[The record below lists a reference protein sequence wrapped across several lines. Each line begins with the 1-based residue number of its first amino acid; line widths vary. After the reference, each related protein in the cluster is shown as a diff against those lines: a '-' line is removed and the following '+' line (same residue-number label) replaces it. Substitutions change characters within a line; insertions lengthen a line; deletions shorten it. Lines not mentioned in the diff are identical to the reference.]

1 MAVLNQKSV
10 LDMIK
15 EFRRNWHALCNS
27 ERTTLCGADSMLL
40 ALQLSMAENNKQH
53 SGEFTV
59 SLSDVFLT
67 WKYLLHE
74 KLNLPIENVKVIDH
88 YEDIRKTYDGLL
100 KNSNMLDLIDV
111 YQRCKILTSNC
122 ENNTISPGSALWSP
136 SERPNLDL
144 LASREDPPVLALLA
158 QQEQKGESHPAR
170 SWPRNSGL
178 PGIPDTARRK
188 RPDLKKLKAA
198 MERSQLRDFLSGRQH
213 AEGDET
219 DLYVPVSPMSKQNQ
233 DNEKVQLVARKIF
246 FSYLNLLV
254 NSKNDLALA
263 HILNIPDRGL
273 GREAFTDLKRAA
285 REKQMSIFLVA
296 TSFIRTLE
304 LGGKG
309 YAPSPSD
316 PLRTHVKGLSNF
328 INFIDKLDEILGEI
342 SNSSIAGGRILSVI
356 KMQLIK
362 GHNSRDPF
370 YKAVEEVAQDLDLRI
385 KNIINSQQGGVAV
398 STTDISPARPK
409 SYAINHGTAYCG
421 RDTVKTLLVLLD
433 EEAATIPTKNKAE
446 LLYDDENTIHHNGT
460 SILTLFRSPT
470 QVNNSLMKPL
480 RERIHKS
487 IQEKKVKM
495 KQTLIRSQF
504 ACTYKDDC
512 MISKDNWNNVNS
524 ASKPLHVLHM
534 ENDLSEGINSP
545 VGRSTIGTSFGNVHL
560 DRSKNEKL
568 SRKSSS
574 QTGNKTSK
582 RKQVDLDG
590 ENILCDNGNDPPQH
604 KNVKIPKTSNNSH
617 NKLECKLARV
627 ARGSKCTAKDKLIIG
642 QTKLTQYFRL

>member
-27 ERTTLCGADSMLL
+27 ERMTICGADSMLL
-40 ALQLSMAENNKQH
+40 VLQLSMAENNKQ
-53 SGEFTV
+53 
-59 SLSDVFLT
+59 
-67 WKYLLHE
+67 
-74 KLNLPIENVKVIDH
+74 
-88 YEDIRKTYDGLL
+88 
-100 KNSNMLDLIDV
+100 
-111 YQRCKILTSNC
+111 
-122 ENNTISPGSALWSP
+122 
-136 SERPNLDL
+136 
-144 LASREDPPVLALLA
+144 
-158 QQEQKGESHPAR
+158 
-170 SWPRNSGL
+170 
-178 PGIPDTARRK
+178 
-188 RPDLKKLKAA
+188 
-198 MERSQLRDFLSGRQH
+198 SQLRDFLSGKQH

-219 DLYVPVSPMSKQNQ
+219 DLYVPISPVSKQNQ

-273 GREAFTDLKRAA
+273 GREAFTDLKHAA

-296 TSFIRTLE
+296 TSFIRTIE

-342 SNSSIAGGRILSVI
+342 SNPSIAGGRILSVI

-409 SYAINHGTAYCG
+409 SYTINHGTAYCG

-433 EEAATIPTKNKAE
+433 EEAATVPTKNKAE
-446 LLYDDENTIHHNGT
+446 LLHDDENTIHHNGT
-460 SILTLFRSPT
+460 SILTLFRSPA

-524 ASKPLHVLHM
+524 ASKPMHVLHM

>member
-27 ERTTLCGADSMLL
+27 ERMTICGADSMLL
-40 ALQLSMAENNKQH
+40 VLQLSMAENNKQ
-53 SGEFTV
+53 
-59 SLSDVFLT
+59 
-67 WKYLLHE
+67 
-74 KLNLPIENVKVIDH
+74 
-88 YEDIRKTYDGLL
+88 
-100 KNSNMLDLIDV
+100 
-111 YQRCKILTSNC
+111 
-122 ENNTISPGSALWSP
+122 
-136 SERPNLDL
+136 
-144 LASREDPPVLALLA
+144 
-158 QQEQKGESHPAR
+158 
-170 SWPRNSGL
+170 
-178 PGIPDTARRK
+178 
-188 RPDLKKLKAA
+188 
-198 MERSQLRDFLSGRQH
+198 SQLRDFLSGKQH

-219 DLYVPVSPMSKQNQ
+219 DLYVPISPVSKQNQ

-273 GREAFTDLKRAA
+273 GREAFTDLKHAA

-296 TSFIRTLE
+296 TSFIRTIE

-342 SNSSIAGGRILSVI
+342 SNPSIAGGRILSVI

-398 STTDISPARPK
+398 STTDISPAR
-409 SYAINHGTAYCG
+409 
-421 RDTVKTLLVLLD
+421 
-433 EEAATIPTKNKAE
+433 
-446 LLYDDENTIHHNGT
+446 
-460 SILTLFRSPT
+460 
-470 QVNNSLMKPL
+470 
-480 RERIHKS
+480 
-487 IQEKKVKM
+487 M

-524 ASKPLHVLHM
+524 ASKPMHVLHM

>member
-1 MAVLNQKSV
+1 MAALNQKSV

-59 SLSDVFLT
+59 SLSDVLLT
-67 WKYLLHE
+67 WKYLVHE

-88 YEDIRKTYDGLL
+88 YEDIRRTYDDFL

-111 YQRCKILTSNC
+111 YQRYRILASKC
-122 ENNTISPGSALWSP
+122 ENNNMMSPDSSGQLG
-136 SERPNLDL
+136 PNLDL
-144 LASREDPPVLALLA
+144 SAPREDPLVSALLA
-158 QQEQKGESHPAR
+158 QQEQKGESHLAR

-178 PGIPDTARRK
+178 PGIPNTARRK
-188 RPDLKKLKAA
+188 RPDPKKLKAA
-198 MERSQLRDFLSGRQH
+198 MERSQLRDFLSGKQY
-213 AEGDET
+213 AVGDET
-219 DLYVPVSPMSKQNQ
+219 DLYVPISPMSKHKQ

-273 GREAFTDLKRAA
+273 GREAFTDLKHAA

-296 TSFIRTLE
+296 TSFIRTIE

-316 PLRTHVKGLSNF
+316 PLRIHVKGLSNF

-342 SNSSIAGGRILSVI
+342 SNPGIAGGRILSVI

-370 YKAVEEVAQDLDLRI
+370 CKAAEEVAQDLDLRI

-433 EEAATIPTKNKAE
+433 EEAASAPTKNKAE

-460 SILTLFRSPT
+460 SILTLYRSPT

-504 ACTYKDDC
+504 ACTYKDDY
-512 MISKDNWNNVNS
+512 MISKDDWNNVNS
-524 ASKPLHVLHM
+524 ASKPLYVLHM
-534 ENDLSEGINSP
+534 ENALSEGINSP

-560 DRSKNEKL
+560 DRSENEKL

-627 ARGSKCTAKDKLIIG
+627 GKGRKCTAKDKLIIG
-642 QTKLTQYFRL
+642 QTKLTEYFRL

>member
-15 EFRRNWHALCNS
+15 EFRRNWHAFCNS

-53 SGEFTV
+53 RGEFTV
-59 SLSDVFLT
+59 SLSDVILT
-67 WKYLLHE
+67 WKYLVHE
-74 KLNLPIENVKVIDH
+74 KLNLPVENMEVLHHYENVK
-88 YEDIRKTYDGLL
+88 KTYDNFL
-100 KNSNMLDLIDV
+100 KKSNMLDLIDV
-111 YQRCKILTSNC
+111 YQRCRILTSNC
-122 ENNTISPGSALWSP
+122 ENNNVISP
-136 SERPNLDL
+136 
-144 LASREDPPVLALLA
+144 
-158 QQEQKGESHPAR
+158 
-170 SWPRNSGL
+170 
-178 PGIPDTARRK
+178 
-188 RPDLKKLKAA
+188 
-198 MERSQLRDFLSGRQH
+198 SQLRDFLFGKQY
-213 AEGDET
+213 AVDET
-219 DLYVPVSPMSKQNQ
+219 DFYVPVSPMGKDNQ
-233 DNEKVQLVARKIF
+233 DKEKMQLVARKII

-254 NSKNDLALA
+254 NSKNDLAVA

-273 GREAFTDLKRAA
+273 GREAFTDLKHAA
-285 REKQMSIFLVA
+285 QEKQMSIFLVA
-296 TSFIRTLE
+296 TSFIRAIE

-328 INFIDKLDEILGEI
+328 INFTDKLDEILGEI
-342 SNSSIAGGRILSVI
+342 SNPSIAGGRILSVI

-370 YKAVEEVAQDLDLRI
+370 YEAVEEVAEDLDLRI

-409 SYAINHGTAYCG
+409 SHAINHGTAYCG

-433 EEAATIPTKNKAE
+433 EEAASAPTKNKAE
-446 LLYDDENTIHHNGT
+446 LLYDDENTTYHNGI

-470 QVNNSLMKPL
+470 QVSKSLMEPL

-487 IQEKKVKM
+487 IQEKKIKM

-504 ACTYKDDC
+504 ACTYKDEC
-512 MISKDNWNNVNS
+512 MINKDNWNNVNS
-524 ASKPLHVLHM
+524 TSKPLHVLHM
-534 ENDLSEGINSP
+534 ETDLSEGINSP
-545 VGRSTIGTSFGNVHL
+545 VGRSSIGTSFGNVHL
-560 DRSKNEKL
+560 DRTKNEKL

-590 ENILCDNGNDPPQH
+590 ENILYDNGNEPPQH
-604 KNVKIPKTSNNSH
+604 KNDKIPRTSDNSQ
-617 NKLECKLARV
+617 NKLECKLARL
-627 ARGSKCTAKDKLIIG
+627 AKGSKCTTKNKLIVG
-642 QTKLTQYFRL
+642 QTKLTRFFRL